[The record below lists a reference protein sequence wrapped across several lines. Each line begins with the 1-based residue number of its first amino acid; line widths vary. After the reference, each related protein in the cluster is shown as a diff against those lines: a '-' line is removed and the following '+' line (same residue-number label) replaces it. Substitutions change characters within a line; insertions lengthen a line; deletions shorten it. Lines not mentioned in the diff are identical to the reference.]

1 MARNTVA
8 RIEIPLDIA
17 DVDVVST
24 RFTRDG
30 KLLIRVESRIEA
42 TRCGCCGQEIPVQL
56 RTWARGAV
64 TASVGVRAGDLHL
77 STTQTRA
84 VSELSV

>member
-30 KLLIRVESRIEA
+30 KLLIRVHSK
-42 TRCGCCGQEIPVQL
+42 
-56 RTWARGAV
+56 
-64 TASVGVRAGDLHL
+64 
-77 STTQTRA
+77 
-84 VSELSV
+84 